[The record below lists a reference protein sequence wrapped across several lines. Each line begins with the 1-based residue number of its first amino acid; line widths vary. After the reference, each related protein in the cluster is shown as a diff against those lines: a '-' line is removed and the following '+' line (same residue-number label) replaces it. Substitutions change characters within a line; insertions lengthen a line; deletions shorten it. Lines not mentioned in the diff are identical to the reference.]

1 MAFSLMMHWQLSG
14 KAAAGCLHIRTVAES
29 LSMTV
34 TLQLASIGGEGG
46 GGVLG
51 KSLGMSLLLFV

>member
-46 GGVLG
+46 GVLG